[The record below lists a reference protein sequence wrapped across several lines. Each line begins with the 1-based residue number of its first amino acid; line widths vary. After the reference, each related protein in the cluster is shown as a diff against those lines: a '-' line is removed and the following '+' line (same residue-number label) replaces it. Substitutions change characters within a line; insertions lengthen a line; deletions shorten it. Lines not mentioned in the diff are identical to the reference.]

1 MSPGTLVRVNAS
13 GPAHFYNA
21 SGVVIE
27 TPHSALHGY
36 KPIAPDEWYIRLDR
50 SPGAEFIFD
59 EFELDVLTK
68 M

>member
-1 MSPGTLVRVNAS
+1 
-13 GPAHFYNA
+13 
-21 SGVVIE
+21 VIE
-27 TPHSALHGY
+27 TPHGALHGY